1 VQTGSIEL
9 AGIVVDAGR
18 NRFRLSIQRAH
29 SMNRKSL
36 SDILSGGSGDNINNL
51 WNSTDAADE
60 FRPLPPGKYVCHW
73 VEGELTNS
81 TKKGTPGYKLT
92 FKVIEG
98 EHTGR
103 KLWHDIWLTPA
114 SMSMAKRDLSR
125 LGITSPQQLEQPV
138 PRWHRC
144 LVTVVLRRD
153 DDGTERNS
161 VKTFEVTG
169 KDEPEADPFAP
180 KTEG

>member
-1 VQTGSIEL
+1 V
-9 AGIVVDAGR
+9 
-18 NRFRLSIQRAH
+18 
-29 SMNRKSL
+29 NRKSL
-36 SDILSGGSGDNINNL
+36 RDILSGTTPDAISNL
-51 WNSTDAADE
+51 WNSTETAEE
-60 FRPLPPGKYVCHW
+60 FTTLPAGKYVCHL
-73 VEGELTNS
+73 VDGELNNS
-81 TKKGTPGYKLT
+81 SRKGTPGYKMT
-92 FKVIEG
+92 FQVIEG
-98 EHTGR
+98 EHSGR

-114 SMSMAKRDLSR
+114 SMRMAKRDLSR

-138 PRWHRC
+138 PRWLRC

-153 DDGTERNS
+153 DDGTERNA